1 MLIVDWLIW
10 RLLLERKNLD
20 SGKNTLRDK
29 LTTPSVAYTLYSL
42 QVLHVSSCTCS
53 TATLHE
59 FGALHSK
66 FQNHSC

>member
-42 QVLHVSSCTCS
+42 QSATCS